1 MARKVI
7 LIVDPGIDTAV
18 AVAFALCDPHLDVI
32 GLIPQAGNI
41 SADRAS
47 ANVQI
52 LIEQLDP
59 PKWPRIATA
68 LPIQYDEQRL
78 NEHGPD
84 GLGGANFP
92 TPDRHQHQVA
102 DKVLVEL
109 VHEHAG
115 EVSIINLGPCTT
127 LAHAFDRDPNLA
139 ESLDE
144 VVLVGGSWNEPGNA
158 GPVSEFHF
166 WLDPLAV
173 QRLLKLNLHPT
184 IVPLDVSLTL
194 SPAELLAITQHD
206 TPTGR
211 FLAAI
216 TPFGLRASAQ
226 LHGIEGLLLNDVLG
240 VAALS
245 LPGSVVCES
254 RSVMIETTG
263 ELTKGMLIVDT
274 RRNAIAPNAHL
285 GIEVASGE
293 IRQHLERVLSA
304 G

>member
-7 LIVDPGIDTAV
+7 LIVDPGIDTAY
-18 AVAFALCDPHLDVI
+18 AVAFALRDPHLNVV

-68 LPIQYDEQRL
+68 LPIEYDEQRL
-78 NEHGPD
+78 ALHGPD
-84 GLGGANFP
+84 GLGGADFP
-92 TPDRHQHQVA
+92 TPDRHQHQPA

-115 EVSIINLGPCTT
+115 TVSIINLGPCTT

-139 ESLDE
+139 DALDE
-144 VVLVGGSWNEPGNA
+144 VVLVGGSWREPGNA

-166 WLDPLAV
+166 QLDPLAV

-184 IVPLDVSLTL
+184 IIPLDVSLIL
-194 SPAELLAITQHD
+194 SPAEVQTITQ
-206 TPTGR
+206 TNSRTGR
-211 FLAAI
+211 FLSAI
-216 TPFGLRASAQ
+216 TPFGLRASSH
-226 LHGIEGLLLNDVLG
+226 LYGIEGLHLSDVLG

-245 LPGSVVCES
+245 LPGSIVCES
-254 RSVMIETTG
+254 RSVAIETQG

-274 RRNAIAPNAHL
+274 RREALAPNAHL
-285 GIEVASGE
+285 GIEVAGGE
-293 IRQHLERVLSA
+293 IRQHLERVLTSE
-304 G
+304 